1 MIMAMT
7 VSEMKRDAVNLIYQ
21 VDDNNTEKMEKI
33 LLFLKASVSEIN
45 NDTMYDRQRK
55 ERVAKVK
62 KYAGVFAS
70 CKDEDYKTVKEQ
82 YLSDKYK

>member
-1 MIMAMT
+1 MT

-21 VDDNNTEKMEKI
+21 VDDKNTEKMEKI

-62 KYAGVFAS
+62 KYAGIFAS
-70 CKDEDYKTVKEQ
+70 FKDDDYKTVKDQ